1 MKPLY
6 SIQGSEEFISNEMDK
21 MKSFKCVGGPFD
33 IGRGKF
39 IVHMERIVEEANQMS
54 LFE

>member
-6 SIQGSEEFISNEMDK
+6 SIQGTEGFISKEMAK

-33 IGRGKF
+33 IGGGRF
-39 IVHMERIVEEANQMS
+39 IVHMEQIGEESHQMS
-54 LFE
+54 LFI